1 MSLANNVRQS
11 QAFIIIKINNDKL
24 LVVFIQNVLLF
35 DYATKVIRHKVAPNA
50 KILI

>member
-11 QAFIIIKINNDKL
+11 QAFIKIKINNDKL

-35 DYATKVIRHKVAPNA
+35 DYVTKVISHKVASNA
-50 KILI
+50 KI

>member
-11 QAFIIIKINNDKL
+11 QACIKIKINNDKL

-35 DYATKVIRHKVAPNA
+35 DYVAKVTSHKVAPNA
-50 KILI
+50 KI

>member
-24 LVVFIQNVLLF
+24 LLVFIQNVLLF
-35 DYATKVIRHKVAPNA
+35 DYVTKVIRHKVAPNA
-50 KILI
+50 KI